1 MFKNIRIVSFT
12 DEQLAS
18 YSRKVESDPKLFLDD
33 EHVEYPP
40 ELMEW
45 LKKSVYYSESVLVA
59 TPSSLSTSSKL

>member
-18 YSRKVESDPKLFLDD
+18 YSRKVESDPKLFFDDD
-33 EHVEYPP
+33 ENVEYPP

-45 LKKSVYYSESVLVA
+45 LKKSVYYSE
-59 TPSSLSTSSKL
+59 LSTSSKL